1 MMNDR
6 LQPKISSL
14 SDSKSG
20 FSMVE
25 LIIVMLVFIIVIV
38 ISSAAFEK
46 ILGTSVQ
53 LTKSAE
59 SNIEGV
65 VGLEILR
72 ADLERAG
79 FGLPYVMP
87 FVAEFEESQVAVD
100 FLAKGIDPADF
111 NDANLST
118 TVDSNKVPR
127 LIQSAAA
134 VSTTPGAAGAWEVGR
149 DYIVLKGTSLGMN
162 AAASKWSYV
171 EGSGSTSTIKIWG
184 TNDLAA
190 GERVTTVD
198 ASTRTLIGAGTSA
211 FSYQVAAS
219 GSSLMPTTA
228 YQPPNTATNY
238 LVYGV
243 SSDVDLRVPYNRA
256 DYYIKRPTDISPRCA
271 KGTGTL
277 YKAVLSHNGGGV
289 TQFPLFDCVAD
300 MQVVYAMDQNPDD
313 TVGVDL
319 YGEQNALASLS
330 AETIR
335 SQLKE
340 IRVYILSHE
349 GQKDNSYTHPTS
361 IIRVGETL
369 NGIAR
374 GRDYDLA
381 QLDGIGSD
389 WAKYR
394 WKLYKIVVK
403 PRNM

>member
-1 MMNDR
+1 MKADCMQSKYR
-6 LQPKISSL
+6 LL
-14 SDSKSG
+14 SDNNSG
-20 FSMVE
+20 FSLVE
-25 LIIVMLVFIIVIV
+25 LVIAMSIFVVVIV
-38 ISSAAFEK
+38 ISSGAFER
-46 ILGTSVQ
+46 IISSSSQ

-65 VGLEILR
+65 VGLEIMR
-72 ADLERAG
+72 IDLERAG

-87 FVAEFEESQVAVD
+87 FVAEFEESQVAANY
-100 FLAKGIDPADF
+100 LAKGIDPSDF
-111 NDANLST
+111 NDAKLST
-118 TVDSNKVPR
+118 IVDSNKVPR

-134 VSTTPGAAGAWEVGR
+134 VAGIAGAWEIGR
-149 DYIVLKGTSLGMN
+149 DYIVIKGTSLGVN

-171 EGSGSTSTIKIWG
+171 EGSGAASTIKLWG
-184 TNDLAA
+184 ANDLAA
-190 GERVTTVD
+190 GERVITVD
-198 ASTRTLIGAGTSA
+198 ALTRTLVGASTAS
-211 FSYQVAAS
+211 FSYQVAVS
-219 GSSLMPTTA
+219 GTNLAPTAA
-228 YQPPNTATNY
+228 YQPPNATTNY

-289 TQFPLFDCVAD
+289 TQYPLFDCVAD
-300 MQVVYAMDQNPDD
+300 MQIVYALDQNPDD
-313 TVGVDL
+313 SVGIDL
-319 YGEQNALASLS
+319 YGEQDALASLS

-349 GQKDNSYTHPTS
+349 GKIDSSYSHPTS
-361 IIRVGETL
+361 TIRVGETL

-374 GRDYDLA
+374 GRDYDLT
-381 QLDGIGSD
+381 QLDGIGGD

-394 WKLYKIVVK
+394 WKLYKIVAK

>member
-1 MMNDR
+1 MTTDCIRPKSR
-6 LQPKISSL
+6 LFIINNT
-14 SDSKSG
+14 G
-20 FSMVE
+20 FSLVE
-25 LIIVMLVFIIVIV
+25 LIVVMFVFIIVIV
-38 ISSAAFEK
+38 ISSTAFEK
-46 ILGTSVQ
+46 IISSSAH

-65 VGLEILR
+65 VGLEIMR

-100 FLAKGIDPADF
+100 FLAKGIDPSDF

-134 VSTTPGAAGAWEVGR
+134 AGTAGAWEAGR
-149 DYIVLKGTSLGMN
+149 DYIVIKGTSLGMN

-171 EGSGSTSTIKIWG
+171 EGSGSTSTIKLWG
-184 TNDLAA
+184 MNDLVA
-190 GERVTTVD
+190 GERVISLD
-198 ASTRTLIGAGTSA
+198 ALSRTLIGTSTSA
-211 FSYQVAAS
+211 FSYQVATS
-219 GSSLMPTTA
+219 GANLAPTAA
-228 YQPPNTATNY
+228 YQPPNITTNY

-243 SSDVDLRVPYNRA
+243 SSDVDLSVPYNRA

-289 TQFPLFDCVAD
+289 TQYPLFDCVAD
-300 MQVVYAMDQNPDD
+300 MQIVYAMDQNPDD
-313 TVGVDL
+313 TVGIDL
-319 YGEQNALASLS
+319 YGEENALVSLS

-340 IRVYILSHE
+340 VRVYILSHE
-349 GQKDNSYTHPTS
+349 GQMDNSYSYPTS

-374 GRDYDLA
+374 GRDYDLT